1 MDSKQ
6 FFEAVVKLRELQ
18 KDYFKTRSSMA
29 LRASQKQEK
38 LIDDEI
44 VRVNTILSKNNKQ
57 GKLNL

>member
-1 MDSKQ
+1 MNSKQ

-29 LRASQKQEK
+29 LSASKRQEK

-44 VRVNTILSKNNKQ
+44 IRVNGILSDKNKQ
-57 GKLNL
+57 GELGL

>member
-1 MDSKQ
+1 MRKIE

-29 LRASQKQEK
+29 LSASKRQEK

-44 VRVNTILSKNNKQ
+44 VRVNTVLSNKNRQ
-57 GKLNL
+57 GKLGL

>member
-6 FFEAVVKLRELQ
+6 FFDAVVKLRELQ

-29 LRASQKQEK
+29 LRASKKQEK

-44 VRVNTILSKNNKQ
+44 VRVNTILSKKNKQ
-57 GKLNL
+57 GELGL

>member
-1 MDSKQ
+1 MNSKQ

-29 LRASQKQEK
+29 LSASKRQEK

-44 VRVNTILSKNNKQ
+44 ERVSRVLEEKNKQ
-57 GKLNL
+57 GVLGL

>member
-6 FFEAVVKLRELQ
+6 FFNAVVKLRELQ

-29 LRASQKQEK
+29 LRAFKKQEK

-44 VRVNTILSKNNKQ
+44 VRVNTILSKKNKQ
-57 GKLNL
+57 GELGL